1 PSRRRQGK
9 PPSRRGDLALGGAAG
24 PADGRR
30 AAARV
35 GDPHLAPHP
44 DRGRRAPCRG
54 RPGGARPD
62 AARGGSAAR
71 RPRPPRPPRT
81 GGAPAANGEGNA
93 EEWLDAVPSSLA
105 PAAPAP
111 VAVQRLRL
119 RYRKVGSARFIGSRE
134 LGTVFARAARRA
146 RLPVAFSH
154 GHHPLPRLSFGPGL
168 PVGAS
173 SEAELLDI
181 DLSAV
186 VSAAE
191 ARARLATELPD
202 GLELL

>member
-1 PSRRRQGK
+1 WGGRREGERLREGE
-9 PPSRRGDLALGGAAG
+9 PRACRRIRTEVAARGAAG
-24 PADGRR
+24 APVAPAPTRPV
-30 AAARV
+30 AAPLPAA
-35 GDPHLAPHP
+35 LAT
-44 DRGRRAPCRG
+44 
-54 RPGGARPD
+54 PG
-62 AARGGSAAR
+62 
-71 RPRPPRPPRT
+71 T
-81 GGAPAANGEGNA
+81 GAPAANGEGNA

-119 RYRKVGSARFIGSRE
+119 RYRKVGSARFIGPRE
-134 LGTVFARAARRA
+134 LGTAVAPAPRRAAV
-146 RLPVAFSH
+146 PVAFSH

-173 SEAELLDI
+173 SEDELLDI

-202 GLELL
+202 GLELLGAVEIPRAARSIDQSVAAFRWAV